1 MIQETLIGHDKW
13 RDAWLWYRGAPH
25 QQAAINKLYAH
36 ILELPGGSCLL
47 SRSAE
52 WFEDYRGR
60 DKLLHSAMH
69 TDGE

>member
-1 MIQETLIGHDKW
+1 MTEDHRISFETW
-13 RDAWLWYRGAPH
+13 MAAWYWYRGAPH

-52 WFEDYRGR
+52 WFEDYRVK
-60 DKLLHSAMH
+60 DKLIHDFMH
-69 TDGE
+69 PEGE